1 MKNLFNRVI
10 AFVILAF
17 VIGCSGNSPKSVAD
31 NFLKAMNKMDFEGA
45 KKYGTEDTGKMLD
58 MLSGFMK
65 MMPDS
70 SKKETH
76 SQIISEAIDG
86 DKATVTYKDE
96 KNEGEQVLNL
106 VKIDN
111 QWKVSMN
118 KDNLGGNTDT
128 MDTGATYTD
137 TNKDESL
144 EDTSNVK

>member
-1 MKNLFNRVI
+1 MKNNLIKIIVVVI
-10 AFVILAF
+10 MAF
-17 VIGCSGNSPKSVAD
+17 VIGCSGNSPKSVAG

-76 SQIISEAIDG
+76 SEIISETIEG

-118 KDNLGGNTDT
+118 KDNLGGNSDI
-128 MDTGATYTD
+128 MDTGATSTD
-137 TNKDESL
+137 TSEDGSL
-144 EDTSNVK
+144 VDTMNVK